1 MEKDISNSNQKKA
14 GNISIGTILTSEKI
28 EFKLKMVIKDREN
41 YYIVIKESIHK
52 EDKTIINI
60 YALNIRAPKYP
71 KQILAELKG
80 EEKIL

>member
-41 YYIVIKESIHK
+41 YYIVIKELIH
-52 EDKTIINI
+52 
-60 YALNIRAPKYP
+60 
-71 KQILAELKG
+71 
-80 EEKIL
+80 